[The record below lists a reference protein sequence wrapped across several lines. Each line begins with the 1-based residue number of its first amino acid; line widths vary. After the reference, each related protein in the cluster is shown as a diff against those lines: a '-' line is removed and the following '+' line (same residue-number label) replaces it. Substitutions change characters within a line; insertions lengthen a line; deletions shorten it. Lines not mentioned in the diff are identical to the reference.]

1 MQQTLDDLGRE
12 LDDLHRLSRPSGNR
26 IRFDEGVDDVKMRLM
41 PKITFDMHRVERVL
55 HEYDILAEH
64 SEDMRWRRR
73 IQKALRKM
81 TWNQDKVQGYLD
93 SLTSNVS
100 ELEITITM
108 CVRGE
113 KLMREILDA

>member
-1 MQQTLDDLGRE
+1 MKQK
-12 LDDLHRLSRPSGNR
+12 LDDLHRLSRPYGNS
-26 IRFDEGVDDVKMRLM
+26 IGFDEGLDDMMMRLM
-41 PKITFDMHRVERVL
+41 PKIEFDMHRVKRVL
-55 HEYDILAEH
+55 DEYEILARH
-64 SEDMRWRRR
+64 SKDLRWRRR
-73 IQKALRKM
+73 IQKALKKM

-113 KLMREILDA
+113 KLMREILEPRVLE

>member
-1 MQQTLDDLGRE
+1 MRQKLEDLRRLPGLPANRNGFDDGLDDVMR
-12 LDDLHRLSRPSGNR
+12 
-26 IRFDEGVDDVKMRLM
+26 RLM
-41 PKITFDMHRVERVL
+41 PKILFDMDRVESVL
-55 HEYDILAEH
+55 HEYDILV
-64 SEDMRWRRR
+64 EDPEDITWRRR
-73 IQKALRKM
+73 ILKALRKM